1 MGSKPEPASYGTLAS
16 DAYRAL
22 VTAAE
27 SVNAETITFARA
39 LFGATLGAIDAN
51 NRHAAA
57 LARDLAGIVSSAHET
72 YIATLRGIAET
83 GISNID
89 FAKNAAKPEDTY
101 TLPFPSVN

>member
-1 MGSKPEPASYGTLAS
+1 MANKPEPASYGALAS

-27 SVNAETITFARA
+27 SVNAESITFVRA
-39 LFGATLGAIDAN
+39 LFGATLHAIDAN
-51 NRHAAA
+51 NRHAAV
-57 LARDLAGIVSSAHET
+57 LARDLAAIVSSAHET

-89 FAKNAAKPEDTY
+89 FAKNAAKPKETY
-101 TLPFPSVN
+101 TLPLPSVN